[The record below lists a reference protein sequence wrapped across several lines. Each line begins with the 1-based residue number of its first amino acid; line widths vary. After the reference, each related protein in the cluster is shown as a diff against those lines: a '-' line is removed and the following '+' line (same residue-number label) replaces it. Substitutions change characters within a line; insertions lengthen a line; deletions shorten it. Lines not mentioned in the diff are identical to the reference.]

1 MENYNILERAYAL
14 LEQLI
19 NNNKRL
25 IAKTKKDIEDYDE
38 ESELFKDDSL
48 ILTVHDEEEQ
58 QLRTELLDH
67 RDNVNVLDEFLD
79 CFKDWLAKV
88 NRLINNNYVLTGYNR
103 FENDILTLTG
113 KELSG
118 IDVDNFIANME
129 SIKREYGVKMK
140 KDYRKLINDYNDTVD
155 SLENLIISNTL
166 FLLNTPE
173 QKMMVIQK
181 RLLDLLPFY
190 NEVIDFYEQS
200 KKVAVKKVKELEKE
214 IENRAREKVSARFE
228 EITNNKIELHE
239 RYERLLE
246 REKFLSDLKALFD
259 KYNEEEDK
267 DPELFKELCTKLNS
281 IDLINNREL
290 RMLTYVKEEQV
301 DDASIEQEEVKETK
315 VETTEEILDSD
326 YFRRSETK
334 NIICFLGS
342 DDEDVIMEDINK
354 HFDGQTKYN
363 TLGEIVSLFNK
374 LYKKSDTE
382 VSIEETPQTIKYF
395 TPKTVKT
402 LLDTPFKF
410 EYRRYGVHNDDFRIH
425 AIKRHSSLL
434 KELGFG
440 EGDIIFF
447 GSVGINDTKKKSDA
461 YNRLASRAIESL
473 STSNRPAKLNPSFD
487 YIEHITRRQIPIILL
502 SEEDKSKLNL
512 GSFNGKL
519 KGTDKN
525 KAYENFTYILY
536 DALDDKSKENVK
548 KYLEEYFI
556 KQTTKMFSLIKL
568 SEKRRDNTL
577 D

>member
-1 MENYNILERAYAL
+1 MENNNILDRAYTL

-25 IAKTKKDIEDYDE
+25 IAKTQKDIEDYDE

-58 QLRTELLDH
+58 QLRIELLDH
-67 RDNVNVLDEFLD
+67 QDNIGILDEFLD
-79 CFKDWLAKV
+79 CFKDWLSKV

-103 FENDILTLTG
+103 FENDILKLTG
-113 KELSG
+113 EDLSG
-118 IDVDNFIANME
+118 IDVDNFMSNLE
-129 SIKREYGVKMK
+129 SIKREYGIKMK
-140 KDYRKLINDYNDTVD
+140 KDYRVLAENYNDIVD
-155 SLENLIISNTL
+155 SLENLIISDTL
-166 FLLNTPE
+166 FLLNSPE

-181 RLLDLLPFY
+181 RLSDLLPFL
-190 NEVIDFYEQS
+190 NEMINYYELS
-200 KKVAVKKVKELEKE
+200 KKAANKKVKELEEK
-214 IENRAREKVSARFE
+214 IEARAKEKVVARFE
-228 EITNNKIELHE
+228 EIKNNKVELHE
-239 RYERLLE
+239 RYEKLLE
-246 REKFLSDLKALFD
+246 REKFLNDLKDLFD
-259 KYNEEEDK
+259 RYKEDK
-267 DPELFKELCTKLNS
+267 DPKLFKELCTKLNI
-281 IDLINNREL
+281 IDLINDREL

-301 DDASIEQEEVKETK
+301 DSTSFEQTK
-315 VETTEEILDSD
+315 VEEEKTETTEVVLDSD
-326 YFRRSETK
+326 YFRRADTK
-334 NIICFLGS
+334 NIICFLGG
-342 DDEDVIMEDINK
+342 DNEDVILEDITK

-374 LYKKSDTE
+374 LYKKSDQE

-447 GSVGINDTKKKSDA
+447 GSVGANDDKKKTDA

-487 YIEHITRRQIPIILL
+487 FIEHITRRQIPVSLL
-502 SEEDKSKLNL
+502 SEGDKNKLYI